1 MIKVL
6 RFNNK
11 NSLKAL
17 KLFLEKRKTFQKNQT
32 LIVSKIIHNV
42 KKNGDKAVIN
52 YEKKFSRIKTKSNK
66 KNRNCIKSR

>member
-11 NSLKAL
+11 NSVKAL

-32 LIVSKIIHNV
+32 LIVNKIINNV

-52 YEKKFSRIKTKSNK
+52 Y
-66 KNRNCIKSR
+66 

>member
-52 YEKKFSRIKTKSNK
+52 YEKKFSKLRSSSTKLLFSN
-66 KNRNCIKSR
+66 